1 MCCAAC
7 RIPGQSVDMAEPL
20 AGLARC
26 PVVVAPMAGGPS
38 APGLVIAAAAGDTG
52 RMNLWAGEGFRAAAA
67 RPAAE
72 IVALLAGGPGAA

>member
-1 MCCAAC
+1 
-7 RIPGQSVDMAEPL
+7 MAEPL

-38 APGLVIAAAAGDTG
+38 APGLVIAAAAAGDTG